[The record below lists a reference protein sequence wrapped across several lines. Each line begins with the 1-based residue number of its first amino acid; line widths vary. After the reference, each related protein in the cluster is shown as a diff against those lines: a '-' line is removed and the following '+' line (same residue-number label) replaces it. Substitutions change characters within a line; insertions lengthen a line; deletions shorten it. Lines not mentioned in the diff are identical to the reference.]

1 MSLYELHRLI
11 FDVNNRAEFK
21 ASYQQDREAVYQN
34 YTLDEDELTAL
45 RTDDIYRLHKF
56 GVNTF
61 LLAPYA
67 LSLGHPLSDY
77 GEILRAGSEAEQQ
90 QKKTSSPDKPATT

>member
-11 FDVNNRAEFK
+11 FDVNNRAELK
-21 ASYQQDREAVYQN
+21 ARYQQDREAVYQN
-34 YTLDEDELTAL
+34 YTLDEEELTAL
-45 RTDDIYRLHKF
+45 RTDNIYQLHKF

-67 LSLGHPLSDY
+67 LSLGHLLSDY
-77 GEILRAGSEAEQQ
+77 GELLRAGAEAERQ
-90 QKKTSSPDKPATT
+90 QKAPSPNKPATT